1 VLVVDRGT
9 DNWACVVS
17 IAVAADT
24 ITTGIGCAWMPSLSM
39 EQLLLVSS
47 EPWLPSLSLL
57 VIILSA
63 LYSVIFADHGSSGSS
78 SLGQLMLSSGGSLL
92 ALIPLMVA
100 LWGSSL
106 FKSGNTGM
114 GFATTSTAS
123 TTSIDA
129 TTTSS
134 TTEKNK

>member
-1 VLVVDRGT
+1 MPGKISSLVNPQLNDFRKVMFSPALYS
-9 DNWACVVS
+9 NWERLMV
-17 IAVAADT
+17 
-24 ITTGIGCAWMPSLSM
+24 TTGLQNN
-39 EQLLLVSS
+39 QLFPGLVA
-47 EPWLPSLSLL
+47 SLL

-63 LYSVIFADHGSSGSS
+63 LYSVVFADHGSSDSS
-78 SLGQLMLSSGGSLL
+78 SLGHLMLSSGGSLL

-129 TTTSS
+129 TPTY
-134 TTEKNK
+134 TEKNK